1 MFRPDHRRLVRFS
14 VVFFVAVALCVAGT
28 PAARAD
34 VAVPDATVRANSWVA
49 ARVGYSQTAYYS
61 NQYGR
66 YRQDCS
72 GFVSMVWGLGSSLT
86 TWTLPSVSHP
96 IGKNDLA
103 TGDILLD
110 NTGGDAHAVVFDRW
124 TNSARTKYMAW
135 EQTPPYTVYHE
146 LPYPYWSGY
155 GPYNPYRKNG
165 ASTNQAPQGS
175 FDAASGGAGTVSVS
189 GWVFDRDVLPA
200 ATAVHVYI
208 GGPAGSGEGYDLG
221 AATGSRPDVAAAY
234 PGVGPNHG
242 FSSSIVTA
250 KRGRQT
256 VYVYAINQPAG
267 DNPLIGQRDVVIGDP
282 NPVGFFDQ
290 ATSPAPGKV
299 RVVGWAF
306 DPNAPK
312 DAVRLHAYVGG
323 PAGQGEFHDLGTTGV
338 TRPDVKAAHPETGE
352 SQGFDTTFTS
362 TRTGVQTVYVYAL
375 NLSGTPGD
383 NVLLGSRSTTITTAP
398 TPKVDGELA
407 VGSVVSAQTGTW
419 PSGATLK
426 YVWLRD
432 SVPIPGATASAYT
445 LVAADADHAMSVKVT
460 GTVPENDPVEVSSGQ
475 SAKVLTVDT
484 PRYNGD
490 VAVGRPLR
498 AVPLAWTNG
507 ATFRY
512 QWLRDGVSIDG
523 AAGETYTPAGSDE
536 GHRLGL
542 AVTGTLPGYSTITRI
557 ASTNF
562 RVMKVGTPTVSGTP
576 RVGETIQADPGDW
589 SDGSTFIYKWL
600 RDGTTI
606 GEGPSPTYLIDMA
619 DLGKRLS
626 VQVIGWATETA
637 TLGSTSDQTSPV
649 QPSLTFTATPTPVI
663 TGSARVGSTLT
674 TSTAGWQPASA
685 YMSVQ
690 WRRNGQP
697 MSNANHLTYVLASA
711 DKGAT
716 ISVTVT
722 GTQAG
727 YTSVSKTSRA
737 TGKVAAGTI
746 KASTPKVSGAGKVGN
761 KLTAEPGSWTPAAVQ
776 LSYQWYRSG
785 KAIPGATRNT
795 YTLMRSDKGKRI
807 KVKVTGKMAGYT
819 TITKTSAQTAKT
831 K

>member
-1 MFRPDHRRLVRFS
+1 MLVRLA
-14 VVFFVAVALCVAGT
+14 VAFFVVVALCLSGA

-34 VAVPDATVRANSWVA
+34 VAIPDAAARANSWVDS
-49 ARVGYSQTAYYS
+49 RVGYSQATYYS

-86 TWTLPSVSHP
+86 TSTLPSVSHP
-96 IGKNDLA
+96 IAKDDLA

-110 NTGGDAHAVVFDRW
+110 NTGGDAHVVVFDRW
-124 TNSARTKYMAW
+124 ANSARTKYLAW
-135 EQTPPYTVYHE
+135 EQTPPQAVYHE

-189 GWVFDRDVLPA
+189 GWVFDRDVVPS

-208 GGPAGSGEGYDLG
+208 GGPAGSGEGHDLG

-234 PGVGPNHG
+234 TGAGPNHG
-242 FSSSIVTA
+242 FSSSIVTG

-267 DNPLIGQRDVVIGDP
+267 ENPLIGQRDVVIGDP
-282 NPVGFFDQ
+282 SPVGFFDQ
-290 ATSPAPGKV
+290 ATSPTPGKV

-306 DPNAPK
+306 DPNSPK
-312 DAVRLHAYVGG
+312 NAVRLHAYVGG

-338 TRPDVKAAHPETGE
+338 ARADVKAAHPETGE
-352 SQGFDTTFTS
+352 SQGFDTTFATS
-362 TRTGVQTVYVYAL
+362 RTGTQTVYVYAL

-383 NVLLGSRSTTITTAP
+383 NVLLGSRSTTISTAP

-419 PSGATLK
+419 PSGTTLK

-432 SVPIPGATASAYT
+432 GVQIPGATASSYQ
-445 LVAADADHAMSVKVT
+445 LVAADADRAMSVKVT
-460 GTVPENDPVEVSSGQ
+460 GTVPGADPVEVFSGQ
-475 SAKVLTVDT
+475 SPKVLTVDT
-484 PRYNGD
+484 PKYNGD
-490 VAVGRPLR
+490 VAVGRSLL
-498 AVPLAWTNG
+498 AVPLSWTDG
-507 ATFRY
+507 TTFRY
-512 QWLRDGVSIDG
+512 LWLRDGASIDG
-523 AAGETYTPAGSDE
+523 ATGQTYTPTASDE

-557 ASTNF
+557 ASTDF
-562 RVMKVGTPTVSGTP
+562 RVLKVGTPTISGTP

-600 RDGTTI
+600 RDGSTI
-606 GEGPSPTYLIDMA
+606 GEGRSPTYAIDKA

-637 TLGSTSDQTSPV
+637 TLGSTSDETSSVEP
-649 QPSLTFTATPTPVI
+649 PLTFTATPTPTI

-674 TSTAGWQPASA
+674 ASVGGWRPASA
-685 YMSVQ
+685 YLSVQ
-690 WRRNGQP
+690 WRRNGKSI
-697 MSNANHLTYVLASA
+697 SNANHLSYVLESA
-711 DKGAT
+711 DKGAK

-727 YTSVSKTSRA
+727 YTSVSKTSRT
-737 TGKVAAGTI
+737 TGKVTAGTI
-746 KASTPKVSGAGKVGN
+746 EASTPKVSGTVKVGN
-761 KLTAEPGSWTPAAVQ
+761 QLTAKPGTWTPTAVQ
-776 LSYQWYRSG
+776 FSYQWYRSG
-785 KAIPGATRNT
+785 KAIRGANHNT
-795 YTLMRSDKGKRI
+795 YILVKSDKGKRI
-807 KVKVTGKMAGYT
+807 KVKVTGKLAGYT
-819 TITKTSAQTAKT
+819 TITEASAQTGKT